1 MLLLQSC
8 TSGGPSNE
16 GKPQGPRLIC
26 DSYCHH
32 HVAFIRKS
40 TGHFISK
47 TISMES
53 KECAPI
59 TLPEPSTSISDD
71 TSSLSAFSDIL

>member
-1 MLLLQSC
+1 MLLLQSY

-16 GKPQGPRLIC
+16 GKPQGPRLLSG
-26 DSYCHH
+26 SYCHH

-53 KECAPI
+53 KERGPI
-59 TLPEPSTSISDD
+59 SLPEPSTSVSDD
-71 TSSLSAFSDIL
+71 ISSLSAFSGVL